1 MVRAWKPNLKG
12 AGADLG
18 FALAA
23 FVVGLLGAPLFGAG
37 LVFLGAVAA
46 WAWTRRRPLAV
57 MAPARR
63 FMQGAIAV
71 AMIAAVLALAYWIGL
86 RLGGHS

>member
-1 MVRAWKPNLKG
+1 MKRWRPNLVG

-23 FVVGLLGAPLFGAG
+23 FVAGLLGAALYVIGIIFA
-37 LVFLGAVAA
+37 GAVGS
-46 WAWTRRRPLAV
+46 WAWTRRRPLAAL
-57 MAPARR
+57 APTRR
-63 FMQGAIAV
+63 YTQGAIAV

-86 RLGGHS
+86 RFGGHP